1 MIIAYKA
8 FDKDLSCTS
17 GGNRFQYRLGIWN
30 EEDAANC
37 SHNGFHCAENPLNCL
52 TYYSDWNSAVYY
64 MVLVDGDIDE
74 DAHDSKISTTR
85 LKLVKQ
91 LNLSEFIAHS
101 LRYMCEHPMRSD
113 NARVSAN
120 EGEAHNGFAVV
131 RGKNP
136 VAKGRKGDVL
146 GFVKE
151 AAGSREV
158 SEIGLFVVDGKEIL
172 PDTWYLTDGSIME
185 RKVA

>member
-37 SHNGFHCAENPLNCL
+37 SHNGFHCAENPLDCL

-172 PDTWYLTDGSIME
+172 PDTCSIME